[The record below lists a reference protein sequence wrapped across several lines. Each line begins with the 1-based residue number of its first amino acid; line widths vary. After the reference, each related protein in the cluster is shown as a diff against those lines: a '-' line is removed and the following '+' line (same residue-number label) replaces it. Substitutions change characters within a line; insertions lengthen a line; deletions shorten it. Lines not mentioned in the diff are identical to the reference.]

1 MEYYG
6 TKLHFILFCIVI
18 VWWWINLILWWFV
31 LSWSVVQQASSLGFK
46 LICVCHY
53 SIWATIIL
61 VLVVNNLI
69 FHHADQINDPSK
81 SLSLIQNNEFDNYLL
96 ALLLFDC
103 ISFVLAKTARELVAS
118 ILHPNCSYFVV
129 LLYEFQFIHIAPS
142 YYGNYQITFFYF
154 TTIYSLYFSWYS
166 YYFMYF

>member
-1 MEYYG
+1 MA
-6 TKLHFILFCIVI
+6 
-18 VWWWINLILWWFV
+18 WWIYLILWWHDLCNKLLLLVSSSFV
-31 LSWSVVQQASSLGFK
+31 
-46 LICVCHY
+46 CV
-53 SIWATIIL
+53 IIQFFEL
-61 VLVVNNLI
+61 L
-69 FHHADQINDPSK
+69 FYCYADCEFNFACRPNQWSK
-81 SLSLIQNNEFDNYLL
+81 SFLLIQNNEFDDYLL

-142 YYGNYQITFFYF
+142 YYGKYQITFFYF